1 MTAAES
7 GYPAGSYR
15 LNNFSYFLSER
26 YTFEGRN
33 FWKESK
39 CCIRAATLLMAWWMW
54 LLGNRSHYNRSVGFI
69 KPFSLQIVTNIISS
83 TQIAPVQL
91 AVWMM
96 PMMMMLNEIHGYR
109 QWCTSNL
116 HALMTWLNACQRSW
130 DGVWLSRV
138 CCSLTYSTLTHLR
151 NFAEKVVWWL
161 SQLLNVK

>member
-1 MTAAES
+1 MTTAES

-15 LNNFSYFLSER
+15 LNNGSYFLSER
-26 YTFEGRN
+26 YTFAGRN
-33 FWKESK
+33 FEKKSTKSK

-54 LLGNRSHYNRSVGFI
+54 FHQTFQSSNRHQYYIIHSNCPSSV
-69 KPFSLQIVTNIISS
+69 SCMND
-83 TQIAPVQL
+83 ADDDD
-91 AVWMM
+91 AEW
-96 PMMMMLNEIHGYR
+96 IHGYR

-151 NFAEKVVWWL
+151 NFAEKTVWWL